1 MNQST
6 HPDQSA
12 QPKPHASNTS
22 TEQFAISG
30 MTCQSCA
37 SRIEKVL
44 NKKPAIIS
52 AAVNFATET
61 LTVTYDADATEAN
74 EVMAWVGHTGFDA
87 TPMVEHTASDTA
99 PPWDLILLW
108 LLSLPFWVGMLG
120 MMIGSHALMI
130 PVWLQFVLASIV
142 QLVFGAR
149 FYRGAWASIRGGLA
163 NMDVLVALGTTAIW
177 AYSSYVWLTHP
188 HAMHAVYFEASVMVI
203 AFVRLGKYLEHR
215 TKTQSLDSL
224 GLLTQLIPNDV
235 LKQVN
240 GQWIKVAIDSV
251 QTGDVLLANT
261 GDKVAVDGVVLSGVG
276 MTDESHLTGESLLI
290 QKTAKDDIYAGST
303 LMDGSLTYQATATG
317 RATQLGDMMS
327 ALKDAQG
334 TKANIA
340 RFADRVAA
348 VFVPVVVAISLL
360 CFVINWMLG
369 TGVDQALMR
378 AVAVLVIACP
388 CALGLA
394 TPAAIMAGM
403 GMAARHGVWFKDAVS
418 LESAGSIDTIIFDKT
433 GTLTTGKPSV
443 RQMLLL
449 DTDIDADTALKL
461 TASIEQYASH
471 PLAEALIHAAKAANL
486 HLLPATDILSTTGQ
500 GLSGVID
507 SVGQVAVG
515 TPEFIGIDQW
525 RASSDQRNDWQDVSV
540 VGLSVNGV
548 PKAIFGLSDT
558 LKAEAGAIVHQIQQD
573 GIQIV
578 LLSGDR
584 QSVVDEVAKQL
595 GIDRAQGQMSPRDK
609 LASIEAL
616 KQQGHRV
623 AMVGDGV
630 NDAPAMAAANAS
642 FAVGGATDIARHSA
656 SARLLGDS
664 LSHVYYAYRIA
675 RMTLTNIKQNFFFA
689 LIYNCIGIP
698 LAALGLLNPMMA
710 AAAMALSSI
719 SVLLNAMRLKRV
731 RLNADDGE
739 VSAQSLGK

>member
-1 MNQST
+1 MNQPA
-6 HPDQSA
+6 HPDQVTPNP
-12 QPKPHASNTS
+12 QLTTN
-22 TEQFAISG
+22 TEQFAITG

-44 NKKPAIIS
+44 NKKPAIES
-52 AAVNFATET
+52 ATVNFATET
-61 LTVTYDADATEAN
+61 LTVTYDADSTDAD
-74 EVMAWVGHTGFDA
+74 EVMAWVEKTGFHA
-87 TPMVEHTASDTA
+87 TPMTEHTTADTQT
-99 PPWDLILLW
+99 PWGLMILW
-108 LLSLPFWVGMLG
+108 LLSLPFWVGMIG
-120 MMIGSHALMI
+120 MMIGSHALMV

-149 FYRGAWASIRGGLA
+149 FYRGAWASIRGGIA

-177 AYSSYVWLTHP
+177 AYSTYVWLTHP
-188 HAMHAVYFEASVMVI
+188 HAMHGVYFEASVMVI
-203 AFVRLGKYLEHR
+203 AFVRLGKFLEHR

-224 GLLTQLIPNDV
+224 GLLSKLIPNEV
-235 LKQVN
+235 IKQVD
-240 GQWIKVAIDSV
+240 GQWIKVGINSV
-251 QTGDVLLANT
+251 QTGDVLLVNT
-261 GDKVAVDGVVLSGVG
+261 GDKVAVDGVVLSGIG
-276 MTDESHLTGESLLI
+276 MADESHLTGESLLI
-290 QKTAKDDIYAGST
+290 QKTAKDTIYAGST

-317 RATQLGDMMS
+317 AATQLGDMMT

-334 TKANIA
+334 TKAHIA

-348 VFVPVVVAISLL
+348 VFVPVVVAISILT
-360 CFVINWMLG
+360 FGANWMLG
-369 TGVDQALMR
+369 TGFDQALMR

-403 GMAARHGVWFKDAVS
+403 GAAARHGVWFKDAVS

-443 RQMLLL
+443 RQIALMDSDL
-449 DTDIDADTALKL
+449 DADTALQL

-471 PLAEALIHAAKAANL
+471 PLADALIHAAKAANL
-486 HLLPATDILSTTGQ
+486 SLLPADDIVSTTGQ
-500 GLSGVID
+500 GLSGTIE
-507 SVGQVAVG
+507 SVGRLTVG
-515 TPEFIGIDQW
+515 TPDFIGIDDW
-525 RASSDQRNDWQDVSV
+525 VADEDWQDVSI
-540 VGLSVNGV
+540 VGLAIDGV

-558 LKAEAGAIVHQIQQD
+558 LKPEAASIVHQIHQD
-573 GIQIV
+573 GIQTV

-584 QSVVDEVAKQL
+584 QSVVDEVAKSL

-609 LASIEAL
+609 LAAIETL

-623 AMVGDGV
+623 AMIGDGV

-664 LSHVYYAYRIA
+664 LSHVYYAYTIA

-689 LIYNCIGIP
+689 LVYNCIGIP
-698 LAALGLLNPMMA
+698 LAAMGLLNPMMA
-710 AAAMALSSI
+710 AAAMALSSM

-731 RLNADDGE
+731 RLNSVDGE
-739 VSAQSLGK
+739 ISAV

>member
-1 MNQST
+1 MNQPA
-6 HPDQSA
+6 HPDQIA
-12 QPKPHASNTS
+12 PNPQLTTN
-22 TEQFAISG
+22 TEQFAIAG

-44 NKKPAIIS
+44 NKKPAIES
-52 AAVNFATET
+52 ACVNFATET
-61 LTVTYDADATEAN
+61 LTVTYDADSTDAD
-74 EVMAWVGHTGFDA
+74 EVMAWVEKTGFQA
-87 TPMVEHTASDTA
+87 TPMTEHTTADTQT
-99 PPWDLILLW
+99 PWGLMLLW
-108 LLSLPFWVGMLG
+108 LLSLPFWVGMIG
-120 MMIGSHALMI
+120 MMIGSHALMV

-177 AYSSYVWLTHP
+177 AYSTYVWLTHP

-203 AFVRLGKYLEHR
+203 AFVCLGKYLEHR

-224 GLLTQLIPNDV
+224 GLLSKLIPTEV
-235 LKQVN
+235 IKQVD
-240 GQWIKVAIDSV
+240 GQWIKVGIDSI
-251 QTGDVLLANT
+251 QTKDVLLVNT

-290 QKTAKDDIYAGST
+290 QKTSNDTIYAGST
-303 LMDGSLTYQATATG
+303 LMDGSLIYQATATG
-317 RATQLGDMMS
+317 AETQLGDMMT

-334 TKANIA
+334 TKAHIA

-348 VFVPVVVAISLL
+348 VFVPVVVAISIMT
-360 CFVINWMLG
+360 FVANWMLG
-369 TGVDQALMR
+369 TGFDQALMR

-403 GMAARHGVWFKDAVS
+403 GTAARHGVWFKDAVS

-443 RQMLLL
+443 RQIALMDSDL
-449 DTDIDADTALKL
+449 DADTALQL

-471 PLAEALIHAAKAANL
+471 PLADALIHAAKAANL
-486 HLLPATDILSTTGQ
+486 PLLPADDIVSTTGQ
-500 GLSGVID
+500 GLSGTID
-507 SVGQVAVG
+507 AVGRLTVG
-515 TPEFIGIDQW
+515 TPDFVGIDGW
-525 RASSDQRNDWQDVSV
+525 VADEDWQDVSI
-540 VGLSVNGV
+540 VGLAIDGV

-558 LKAEAGAIVHQIQQD
+558 LKPEAASIVHQIHQD
-573 GIQIV
+573 DIQTV

-584 QSVVDEVAKQL
+584 QSVVDEVAKHL
-595 GIDRAQGQMSPRDK
+595 GIDRAKGQMSPRDK
-609 LASIEAL
+609 LASIETL

-623 AMVGDGV
+623 AMIGDGV

-664 LSHVYYAYRIA
+664 LSHVYYAYTIA
-675 RMTLTNIKQNFFFA
+675 RMTLANIKQNFFFA
-689 LIYNCIGIP
+689 LVYNCIGIP
-698 LAALGLLNPMMA
+698 LAAMGLLNPMMA
-710 AAAMALSSI
+710 AAAMALSSM

-731 RLNADDGE
+731 RLNSVVDE
-739 VSAQSLGK
+739 ISAV

>member
-1 MNQST
+1 MNQSA
-6 HPDQSA
+6 HPDQIA
-12 QPKPHASNTS
+12 PNPPLTTN
-22 TEQFAISG
+22 TEQFAITG

-44 NKKPAIIS
+44 NKKPAIES
-52 AAVNFATET
+52 ATVNFATET
-61 LTVTYDADATEAN
+61 LTVAYDADSTDAD
-74 EVMAWVGHTGFDA
+74 EVMAWVEKTGFHA
-87 TPMVEHTASDTA
+87 TPMTEHTTTDAQT
-99 PPWDLILLW
+99 PWGLMVLW
-108 LLSLPFWVGMLG
+108 LLSLPFWVGMIG
-120 MMIGSHALMI
+120 MMIGSHALMV

-177 AYSSYVWLTHP
+177 AYSTYVWLTHP

-203 AFVRLGKYLEHR
+203 AFVCLGKYLEHR

-224 GLLTQLIPNDV
+224 GLLSKLIPTEV
-235 LKQVN
+235 IKQVD
-240 GQWIKVAIDSV
+240 GQWIKVGIDSI
-251 QTGDVLLANT
+251 QTKDVLLVNT

-290 QKTAKDDIYAGST
+290 QKSSNDTIYAGST
-303 LMDGSLTYQATATG
+303 LMDGSLIYQATATG
-317 RATQLGDMMS
+317 EATQLGDMMT

-334 TKANIA
+334 TKAHIA

-348 VFVPVVVAISLL
+348 VFVPVVVAISIMTFVANWLL
-360 CFVINWMLG
+360 D
-369 TGVDQALMR
+369 TGFDQALMR

-403 GMAARHGVWFKDAVS
+403 GTAARHGVWFKDAVS

-443 RQMLLL
+443 RQIALMDSDL
-449 DTDIDADTALKL
+449 DADTALQL

-471 PLAEALIHAAKAANL
+471 PLADALIHAAKAANL
-486 HLLPATDILSTTGQ
+486 PLLPADDIVSTTGQ
-500 GLSGVID
+500 GLSGRID
-507 SVGQVAVG
+507 AVGRLTVG
-515 TPEFIGIDQW
+515 TPDFIGIDGW
-525 RASSDQRNDWQDVSV
+525 MADEGWQDVSI
-540 VGLSVNGV
+540 VGLAIDGV

-558 LKAEAGAIVHQIQQD
+558 LKPEAASIVHQIHQD
-573 GIQIV
+573 DIQTV

-584 QSVVDEVAKQL
+584 QSVVDEVAKHL
-595 GIDRAQGQMSPRDK
+595 GIDRAKGQMSPRDK
-609 LASIEAL
+609 LASIETL

-623 AMVGDGV
+623 AMIGDGV

-664 LSHVYYAYRIA
+664 LSHVYYAYTIA
-675 RMTLTNIKQNFFFA
+675 RMTLANIKQNFFFA
-689 LIYNCIGIP
+689 LVYNCIGIP
-698 LAALGLLNPMMA
+698 LAAMGLLNPMMA
-710 AAAMALSSI
+710 AAAMALSSM

-731 RLNADDGE
+731 RLNSVDGE
-739 VSAQSLGK
+739 ISAG

>member
-1 MNQST
+1 MNQSA
-6 HPDQSA
+6 HPDQIA
-12 QPKPHASNTS
+12 PNPPLTTN
-22 TEQFAISG
+22 TEQFAITG

-44 NKKPAIIS
+44 NKKPAIES
-52 AAVNFATET
+52 ATVNFATET
-61 LTVTYDADATEAN
+61 LTVAYDADSTDAD
-74 EVMAWVGHTGFDA
+74 EVMAWVEKTGFHA
-87 TPMVEHTASDTA
+87 TPMTEHTTTDAQT
-99 PPWDLILLW
+99 PWGLMVLW
-108 LLSLPFWVGMLG
+108 LLSLPFWVGMIG
-120 MMIGSHALMI
+120 MMIGSHALMV

-177 AYSSYVWLTHP
+177 AYSTYVWLTHP

-203 AFVRLGKYLEHR
+203 AFVCLGKYLEHR

-224 GLLTQLIPNDV
+224 GLLSKLIPTEV
-235 LKQVN
+235 IKQVD
-240 GQWIKVAIDSV
+240 GQWVKVAIDSI
-251 QTGDVLLANT
+251 QTKDVLLVNT

-290 QKTAKDDIYAGST
+290 QKSSNDTIYAGST
-303 LMDGSLTYQATATG
+303 LMDGSLIYQATATG
-317 RATQLGDMMS
+317 AATQLGDMMT

-334 TKANIA
+334 TKAHIA

-348 VFVPVVVAISLL
+348 VFVPVVVAISIMT
-360 CFVINWMLG
+360 FVANWMLG
-369 TGVDQALMR
+369 TGFDQALMR

-403 GMAARHGVWFKDAVS
+403 GTAARHGVWFKDAVS

-443 RQMLLL
+443 RQIALMDSDL
-449 DTDIDADTALKL
+449 DADTALQL

-471 PLAEALIHAAKAANL
+471 PLADALIHAAKAANL
-486 HLLPATDILSTTGQ
+486 PLLPADDIVSTTGQ
-500 GLSGVID
+500 GLSGRID
-507 SVGQVAVG
+507 AVGRLTVG
-515 TPEFIGIDQW
+515 TPDFIGIDGW
-525 RASSDQRNDWQDVSV
+525 MADEGWQDVSI
-540 VGLSVNGV
+540 VGLAINGV

-558 LKAEAGAIVHQIQQD
+558 LKPEAASIVHQIHQD
-573 GIQIV
+573 DIQTV

-584 QSVVDEVAKQL
+584 QSVVDEVAKHL
-595 GIDRAQGQMSPRDK
+595 GIDRAKGQMSPRDK
-609 LASIEAL
+609 LASIETL

-623 AMVGDGV
+623 AMIGDGV

-664 LSHVYYAYRIA
+664 LSHVYYAYTIA
-675 RMTLTNIKQNFFFA
+675 RMTLANIKQNFFFA
-689 LIYNCIGIP
+689 LVYNCIGIP
-698 LAALGLLNPMMA
+698 LAAMGLLNPMMA
-710 AAAMALSSI
+710 AAAMALSSM

-731 RLNADDGE
+731 RLNSVDGE
-739 VSAQSLGK
+739 ISAG

>member
-1 MNQST
+1 MNQSA
-6 HPDQSA
+6 HPDQIA
-12 QPKPHASNTS
+12 PNPPLTTN
-22 TEQFAISG
+22 TEQFAITG

-44 NKKPAIIS
+44 NKKPAIES
-52 AAVNFATET
+52 ATVNFATET
-61 LTVTYDADATEAN
+61 LTVAYDADSTDAD
-74 EVMAWVGHTGFDA
+74 EVMAWVEKTGFHA
-87 TPMVEHTASDTA
+87 TPMTEHTTTDAQT
-99 PPWDLILLW
+99 PWGLMVLW
-108 LLSLPFWVGMLG
+108 LLSLPFWVGMIG
-120 MMIGSHALMI
+120 MMIGSHALMV

-177 AYSSYVWLTHP
+177 AYSTYVWLTHP

-203 AFVRLGKYLEHR
+203 AFVCLGKYLEHR

-224 GLLTQLIPNDV
+224 GLLSKLIPTEV
-235 LKQVN
+235 IKQVD
-240 GQWIKVAIDSV
+240 GQWVKVAIDSI
-251 QTGDVLLANT
+251 QTKDVLLVNT

-290 QKTAKDDIYAGST
+290 QKSSNDTIYAGST
-303 LMDGSLTYQATATG
+303 LMDGSLIYQATATG
-317 RATQLGDMMS
+317 AATQLGDMMT

-334 TKANIA
+334 TKAHIA
-340 RFADRVAA
+340 RFADRVAE
-348 VFVPVVVAISLL
+348 VFVPVVVAISIMTFVANWLL
-360 CFVINWMLG
+360 D
-369 TGVDQALMR
+369 TGFDQALMR

-403 GMAARHGVWFKDAVS
+403 GTAARHGVWFKDAVS

-443 RQMLLL
+443 RQIALMDSDL
-449 DTDIDADTALKL
+449 DADTALQL

-471 PLAEALIHAAKAANL
+471 PLADALIHAAKAANL
-486 HLLPATDILSTTGQ
+486 PLLPADDIVSTTGQ
-500 GLSGVID
+500 GLSGRID
-507 SVGQVAVG
+507 AVG
-515 TPEFIGIDQW
+515 RLTVGTSDFIGIDGW
-525 RASSDQRNDWQDVSV
+525 MADEGWQDVSI
-540 VGLSVNGV
+540 VGLAIDGV

-558 LKAEAGAIVHQIQQD
+558 LKPEAASIVHQIHQD
-573 GIQIV
+573 DIQTV

-584 QSVVDEVAKQL
+584 QSVVDEVAKHL
-595 GIDRAQGQMSPRDK
+595 GIDRAKGQMSPRDK
-609 LASIEAL
+609 LASIETL

-623 AMVGDGV
+623 AMIGDGV

-664 LSHVYYAYRIA
+664 LSHVYYAYTIA
-675 RMTLTNIKQNFFFA
+675 RMTLANIKQNFFFA
-689 LIYNCIGIP
+689 LVYNCIGIP
-698 LAALGLLNPMMA
+698 LAAMGLLNPMMA
-710 AAAMALSSI
+710 AAAMALSSM

-731 RLNADDGE
+731 RLNSVDGE
-739 VSAQSLGK
+739 ISAG

>member
-1 MNQST
+1 MNQSA
-6 HPDQSA
+6 HPDQIA
-12 QPKPHASNTS
+12 PNPPLTTN
-22 TEQFAISG
+22 TEQFAITG

-44 NKKPAIIS
+44 NKKPAIES
-52 AAVNFATET
+52 ATVNFATET
-61 LTVTYDADATEAN
+61 LTVAYDADSTDAD
-74 EVMAWVGHTGFDA
+74 EVMAWVEKTGFHA
-87 TPMVEHTASDTA
+87 TPMTEHTTTDAQT
-99 PPWDLILLW
+99 PWGLMVLW
-108 LLSLPFWVGMLG
+108 LLSLPFWVGMIG
-120 MMIGSHALMI
+120 MMIGSHALMV

-177 AYSSYVWLTHP
+177 AYSTYVWLTHP

-203 AFVRLGKYLEHR
+203 AFVCLGKYLEHR

-224 GLLTQLIPNDV
+224 GLLSKLIPTEV
-235 LKQVN
+235 IKQVD
-240 GQWIKVAIDSV
+240 GQWVKVAIDSI
-251 QTGDVLLANT
+251 QTKDVLLVNT

-290 QKTAKDDIYAGST
+290 QKSSNDTIYAGST
-303 LMDGSLTYQATATG
+303 LMDGSLIYQATATG
-317 RATQLGDMMS
+317 AATQLGDMMT

-334 TKANIA
+334 TKAHIA

-348 VFVPVVVAISLL
+348 VFVPVVVAISIMTFVANWLL
-360 CFVINWMLG
+360 D
-369 TGVDQALMR
+369 TGFDQALMR

-403 GMAARHGVWFKDAVS
+403 GTAARHGVWFKDAVS

-443 RQMLLL
+443 RQIALMDSDL
-449 DTDIDADTALKL
+449 DADTALQL

-471 PLAEALIHAAKAANL
+471 PLADALIHAAKAANL
-486 HLLPATDILSTTGQ
+486 PLLPADDIVSTTGQ
-500 GLSGVID
+500 GLSGRID
-507 SVGQVAVG
+507 AVGRLTVG
-515 TPEFIGIDQW
+515 TPDFIGIDGW
-525 RASSDQRNDWQDVSV
+525 MADEGWQDVSI
-540 VGLSVNGV
+540 VGLAINGV

-558 LKAEAGAIVHQIQQD
+558 LKPEAASIVHQIHQD
-573 GIQIV
+573 DIQTV

-584 QSVVDEVAKQL
+584 QSVVDEVAKHL
-595 GIDRAQGQMSPRDK
+595 GIDRAKGQMSPRDK
-609 LASIEAL
+609 LASIETL
-616 KQQGHRV
+616 KQQGRRV
-623 AMVGDGV
+623 AMIGDGV

-664 LSHVYYAYRIA
+664 LSHVYYAYTIA
-675 RMTLTNIKQNFFFA
+675 RMTLANIKQNFFFA
-689 LIYNCIGIP
+689 LVYNCIGIP
-698 LAALGLLNPMMA
+698 LAAMGLLNPMMA
-710 AAAMALSSI
+710 AAAMALSSM

-731 RLNADDGE
+731 RLNSVDGE
-739 VSAQSLGK
+739 ISAG

>member
-1 MNQST
+1 MNQSA
-6 HPDQSA
+6 HPDQIA
-12 QPKPHASNTS
+12 PNPPLTTN
-22 TEQFAISG
+22 TEQFAITG

-44 NKKPAIIS
+44 NKKPAIES
-52 AAVNFATET
+52 ATVNFATET
-61 LTVTYDADATEAN
+61 LTVAYDADSTDAD
-74 EVMAWVGHTGFDA
+74 EVMAWVEKTGFHA
-87 TPMVEHTASDTA
+87 TPMTEHTTTDAQT
-99 PPWDLILLW
+99 PWGLMVLW
-108 LLSLPFWVGMLG
+108 LLSLPFWVGMIG
-120 MMIGSHALMI
+120 MMIGSHALMV

-177 AYSSYVWLTHP
+177 AYSTYVWLTHP

-203 AFVRLGKYLEHR
+203 AFVCLGKYLEHR

-224 GLLTQLIPNDV
+224 GLLSKLIPTEV
-235 LKQVN
+235 IKQVD
-240 GQWIKVAIDSV
+240 GQWIKVGIDSI
-251 QTGDVLLANT
+251 QTKDVLLVNT

-290 QKTAKDDIYAGST
+290 QKSSNDTIYAGST
-303 LMDGSLTYQATATG
+303 LMDGSLIYQATATG
-317 RATQLGDMMS
+317 AATQLGDMMT

-334 TKANIA
+334 TKAHIA

-348 VFVPVVVAISLL
+348 VFVPVVVAISIMT
-360 CFVINWMLG
+360 FGANWMLG
-369 TGVDQALMR
+369 TGFDQALMR

-403 GMAARHGVWFKDAVS
+403 GTAARHGVWFKDAVS

-443 RQMLLL
+443 RQIALMDSDL
-449 DTDIDADTALKL
+449 DADTALQL

-471 PLAEALIHAAKAANL
+471 PLADALIHAAKAANL
-486 HLLPATDILSTTGQ
+486 PLLPADDIVSTTGQ
-500 GLSGVID
+500 GLSGRID
-507 SVGQVAVG
+507 AVGRLTVG
-515 TPEFIGIDQW
+515 TPDFIGIDGW
-525 RASSDQRNDWQDVSV
+525 MADEGWQDVSI
-540 VGLSVNGV
+540 VGLAINGV

-558 LKAEAGAIVHQIQQD
+558 LKPEAASIVHQIHQD
-573 GIQIV
+573 DIQTV

-584 QSVVDEVAKQL
+584 QSVVDEVAKHL
-595 GIDRAQGQMSPRDK
+595 GIDRAKGQMSPRDK
-609 LASIEAL
+609 LASIETL

-623 AMVGDGV
+623 AMIGDGV

-664 LSHVYYAYRIA
+664 LSHVYYAYTIA

-689 LIYNCIGIP
+689 LVYNCIGIP
-698 LAALGLLNPMMA
+698 LAAMGLLNPMMA
-710 AAAMALSSI
+710 AAAMALSSM

-731 RLNADDGE
+731 RLNSVDGE
-739 VSAQSLGK
+739 ISAG

>member
-1 MNQST
+1 MNQSA
-6 HPDQSA
+6 HPDQIA
-12 QPKPHASNTS
+12 PNPPLTTN
-22 TEQFAISG
+22 TEQFAITG

-44 NKKPAIIS
+44 NKKPAIES
-52 AAVNFATET
+52 ATVNFATET
-61 LTVTYDADATEAN
+61 LTVAYDADSTDAD
-74 EVMAWVGHTGFDA
+74 EVMAWVEKTGFHA
-87 TPMVEHTASDTA
+87 TPMTEHTTTDAQT
-99 PPWDLILLW
+99 PWGLMVLW
-108 LLSLPFWVGMLG
+108 LLSLPFWVGMIG
-120 MMIGSHALMI
+120 MMIGSHALMV

-177 AYSSYVWLTHP
+177 AYSTYVWLTHP

-203 AFVRLGKYLEHR
+203 AFVCLGKYLEHR

-224 GLLTQLIPNDV
+224 GLLSKLIPTEV
-235 LKQVN
+235 IKQVD
-240 GQWIKVAIDSV
+240 GQWVKVAIDSI
-251 QTGDVLLANT
+251 QTKDVLLVNT

-290 QKTAKDDIYAGST
+290 QKSSNDTIYAGST
-303 LMDGSLTYQATATG
+303 LMDGSLIYQATATG
-317 RATQLGDMMS
+317 EATQLGDMMT

-334 TKANIA
+334 TKAHIA

-348 VFVPVVVAISLL
+348 VFVPVVVAISIMT
-360 CFVINWMLG
+360 FVANWMLG
-369 TGVDQALMR
+369 TGFDQALMR

-403 GMAARHGVWFKDAVS
+403 GTAARHGVWFKDAVS

-443 RQMLLL
+443 RQIALMDSDL
-449 DTDIDADTALKL
+449 DADTALQL

-471 PLAEALIHAAKAANL
+471 PLADALIHAAKATNL
-486 HLLPATDILSTTGQ
+486 PLLPADDIVSTTGQ
-500 GLSGVID
+500 GLSGRID
-507 SVGQVAVG
+507 AVG
-515 TPEFIGIDQW
+515 RLTVGTSDFIGIDGW
-525 RASSDQRNDWQDVSV
+525 MADEGWQDVSI
-540 VGLSVNGV
+540 VGLAIDGV

-558 LKAEAGAIVHQIQQD
+558 LKPEAASIVHQIHQD
-573 GIQIV
+573 DIQTV

-584 QSVVDEVAKQL
+584 QSVVDEVAKHL
-595 GIDRAQGQMSPRDK
+595 GIDRAKGQMSPRDK
-609 LASIEAL
+609 LASIETL
-616 KQQGHRV
+616 KQQGRRV
-623 AMVGDGV
+623 AMIGDGV

-664 LSHVYYAYRIA
+664 LSHVYYAYTIA
-675 RMTLTNIKQNFFFA
+675 RMTLANIKQNFFFA
-689 LIYNCIGIP
+689 LVYNCIGIP
-698 LAALGLLNPMMA
+698 LAAMGLLNPMMA
-710 AAAMALSSI
+710 AAAMALSSM

-731 RLNADDGE
+731 RLNSVDGE
-739 VSAQSLGK
+739 ISAG

>member
-1 MNQST
+1 MNQPA
-6 HPDQSA
+6 HPDQIA
-12 QPKPHASNTS
+12 PNPQLTTN
-22 TEQFAISG
+22 TEQFAITG

-44 NKKPAIIS
+44 NKKPAIES
-52 AAVNFATET
+52 ATVNFATET
-61 LTVTYDADATEAN
+61 LTVTYDADSTDAD
-74 EVMAWVGHTGFDA
+74 EVMAWVEKTGFHA
-87 TPMVEHTASDTA
+87 TPMTEHTTADTQT
-99 PPWDLILLW
+99 PWGLMALW
-108 LLSLPFWVGMLG
+108 LLSLPFWVGMIG
-120 MMIGSHALMI
+120 MMIGSHALMV

-177 AYSSYVWLTHP
+177 AYSTYVWLTHP

-203 AFVRLGKYLEHR
+203 AFVCLGKYLEHR

-224 GLLTQLIPNDV
+224 GLLSKLIPTEVIKKVD
-235 LKQVN
+235 
-240 GQWIKVAIDSV
+240 GQWVKIGIDSI
-251 QTGDVLLANT
+251 QTKDVLLANT

-290 QKTAKDDIYAGST
+290 QKSSNDIIYAGST
-303 LMDGSLTYQATATG
+303 LMDGSLIYQATATG
-317 RATQLGDMMS
+317 AATQLGDMMT

-334 TKANIA
+334 TKAHIA

-348 VFVPVVVAISLL
+348 VFVPVVVAISIMT
-360 CFVINWMLG
+360 FVANWLLG
-369 TGVDQALMR
+369 TGFDQALMR

-403 GMAARHGVWFKDAVS
+403 GTAARHGVWFKDAVS

-443 RQMLLL
+443 RQIALMDSDL
-449 DTDIDADTALKL
+449 DADTALQL

-471 PLAEALIHAAKAANL
+471 PLADALIHAAKAANL
-486 HLLPATDILSTTGQ
+486 PLLPADDIVSTTGQ
-500 GLSGVID
+500 GLSGTID
-507 SVGQVAVG
+507 AVGRLTVG
-515 TPEFIGIDQW
+515 TPDFIGIDGW
-525 RASSDQRNDWQDVSV
+525 MADEDWQDVSI
-540 VGLSVNGV
+540 VGLAIDGV

-558 LKAEAGAIVHQIQQD
+558 LKPEAASIVHQIHQD
-573 GIQIV
+573 DIQTV

-584 QSVVDEVAKQL
+584 QSVVDEVAKHL
-595 GIDRAQGQMSPRDK
+595 GIDRAKGQMSPRDK
-609 LASIEAL
+609 LASIETL

-623 AMVGDGV
+623 AMIGDGV

-656 SARLLGDS
+656 PARLLGDS
-664 LSHVYYAYRIA
+664 LSHVYYAYTIA
-675 RMTLTNIKQNFFFA
+675 RMTLANIKQNFFFA
-689 LIYNCIGIP
+689 LVYNCIGIP
-698 LAALGLLNPMMA
+698 LAAMGLLNPMMA
-710 AAAMALSSI
+710 AAAMALSSM

-731 RLNADDGE
+731 RLNSVDGE
-739 VSAQSLGK
+739 ISAG

>member
-1 MNQST
+1 MNQSA
-6 HPDQSA
+6 HPDQIA
-12 QPKPHASNTS
+12 PNPPLTTN
-22 TEQFAISG
+22 TEQFAITG

-44 NKKPAIIS
+44 NKKPAIES
-52 AAVNFATET
+52 ATVNFATET
-61 LTVTYDADATEAN
+61 LTVAYDADSTDAD
-74 EVMAWVGHTGFDA
+74 EVMAWVEKTGFHA
-87 TPMVEHTASDTA
+87 TPMTEHTTTDAQT
-99 PPWDLILLW
+99 PWGLMVLW
-108 LLSLPFWVGMLG
+108 LLSLPFWVGMIG
-120 MMIGSHALMI
+120 MMIGSHALMV

-177 AYSSYVWLTHP
+177 AYSTYVWLTHP

-203 AFVRLGKYLEHR
+203 AFVCLGKYLEHR

-224 GLLTQLIPNDV
+224 GLLSKLIPTEV
-235 LKQVN
+235 IKQVD
-240 GQWIKVAIDSV
+240 GQWVKVAIDSI
-251 QTGDVLLANT
+251 QTKDVLLVNT

-290 QKTAKDDIYAGST
+290 QKSSNDTIYAGST
-303 LMDGSLTYQATATG
+303 LMDGSLIYQATATG
-317 RATQLGDMMS
+317 EATQLGDMMT

-334 TKANIA
+334 TKAHIA

-348 VFVPVVVAISLL
+348 VFVPVVVAISIMT
-360 CFVINWMLG
+360 FVANWMLG
-369 TGVDQALMR
+369 TGFDQALMR

-403 GMAARHGVWFKDAVS
+403 GTAARHGVWFKDAVS

-443 RQMLLL
+443 RQMALMDSDL
-449 DTDIDADTALKL
+449 DANTALQL

-471 PLAEALIHAAKAANL
+471 PLADALIHAAKAANL
-486 HLLPATDILSTTGQ
+486 PLLPADDIISTTGQ
-500 GLSGVID
+500 GLSGRID
-507 SVGQVAVG
+507 AVGRLTVG
-515 TPEFIGIDQW
+515 TPDFVGIDGW
-525 RASSDQRNDWQDVSV
+525 MADEGWQDVSI
-540 VGLSVNGV
+540 VGLAIDGV

-558 LKAEAGAIVHQIQQD
+558 LKPEAASIVHQIHQD
-573 GIQIV
+573 DIQTV

-584 QSVVDEVAKQL
+584 QSVVDEVAKHL
-595 GIDRAQGQMSPRDK
+595 GIDRAKGQMSPRDK

-623 AMVGDGV
+623 AMIGDGV

-664 LSHVYYAYRIA
+664 LSHVYYAYTIA
-675 RMTLTNIKQNFFFA
+675 RMTLANIKQNFFFA
-689 LIYNCIGIP
+689 LVYNCIGIP
-698 LAALGLLNPMMA
+698 LAAMGLLNPMMA
-710 AAAMALSSI
+710 AAAMALSSM

-731 RLNADDGE
+731 RLNSVDGE
-739 VSAQSLGK
+739 ISAV

>member
-1 MNQST
+1 MNQSA
-6 HPDQSA
+6 HPDQIA
-12 QPKPHASNTS
+12 PNPPLTTN
-22 TEQFAISG
+22 TEQFAITG

-44 NKKPAIIS
+44 NKKPAIES
-52 AAVNFATET
+52 ATVNFATET
-61 LTVTYDADATEAN
+61 LTVAYDADSTDAD
-74 EVMAWVGHTGFDA
+74 EVMAWVEKTGFHA
-87 TPMVEHTASDTA
+87 TPMTEHTTADTQT
-99 PPWDLILLW
+99 PWGLMVLW
-108 LLSLPFWVGMLG
+108 LLSLPFWVGMIG
-120 MMIGSHALMI
+120 MMIGSHALMV

-149 FYRGAWASIRGGLA
+149 FYRGAWASIQGGLA

-177 AYSSYVWLTHP
+177 AYSTYVWLTHP

-203 AFVRLGKYLEHR
+203 AFVCLGKYLEHR

-224 GLLTQLIPNDV
+224 GLLSKLIPTEV
-235 LKQVN
+235 IKQVD
-240 GQWIKVAIDSV
+240 GQWIKVGIDSI
-251 QTGDVLLANT
+251 QTKDVLLVNT

-290 QKTAKDDIYAGST
+290 QKSSNDTIYAGST
-303 LMDGSLTYQATATG
+303 LMDGSLIYQATATG
-317 RATQLGDMMS
+317 EATQLGDMMT

-334 TKANIA
+334 TKAHIA

-348 VFVPVVVAISLL
+348 VFVPVVVAISIMT
-360 CFVINWMLG
+360 FVANWMLG
-369 TGVDQALMR
+369 TGFDQALMR

-403 GMAARHGVWFKDAVS
+403 GTAARHGVWFKDAVS

-443 RQMLLL
+443 RQIALMDSDL
-449 DTDIDADTALKL
+449 DADTALQL

-471 PLAEALIHAAKAANL
+471 PLADALIHAAKAANL
-486 HLLPATDILSTTGQ
+486 PLLPADDIVSTTGQ
-500 GLSGVID
+500 GLSGRID
-507 SVGQVAVG
+507 AVGRLTVG
-515 TPEFIGIDQW
+515 TPDFIGIDGW
-525 RASSDQRNDWQDVSV
+525 MADEGWQDVSI
-540 VGLSVNGV
+540 VGLAINGV

-558 LKAEAGAIVHQIQQD
+558 LKPEAASIVHQIHQD
-573 GIQIV
+573 DIQTV

-584 QSVVDEVAKQL
+584 QSVVDEVAKHL
-595 GIDRAQGQMSPRDK
+595 GIDRAKGQMSPRDK
-609 LASIEAL
+609 LASIETL

-623 AMVGDGV
+623 AMIGDGV

-664 LSHVYYAYRIA
+664 LSHVYYAYTIA
-675 RMTLTNIKQNFFFA
+675 RMTLANIKQNFFFA
-689 LIYNCIGIP
+689 LVYNCIGIP
-698 LAALGLLNPMMA
+698 LAAMGLLNPMMA
-710 AAAMALSSI
+710 AAAMALSSM

-731 RLNADDGE
+731 RLNSVDGE
-739 VSAQSLGK
+739 ISAG

>member
-1 MNQST
+1 MNQPA
-6 HPDQSA
+6 HPDQVTPNP
-12 QPKPHASNTS
+12 QLTTN
-22 TEQFAISG
+22 TEQFAITG

-44 NKKPAIIS
+44 NKKPAIES
-52 AAVNFATET
+52 ATVNFATET
-61 LTVTYDADATEAN
+61 LTVTYDADSTDAD
-74 EVMAWVGHTGFDA
+74 EVMAWVEKTGFHA
-87 TPMVEHTASDTA
+87 TPMTEHTTSDTA

-108 LLSLPFWVGMLG
+108 LLSLPFWVGMIG
-120 MMIGSHALMI
+120 MMIGSHALMV

-149 FYRGAWASIRGGLA
+149 FYRGAWASIRGGIA

-177 AYSSYVWLTHP
+177 AYSTYVWLTHP
-188 HAMHAVYFEASVMVI
+188 HAMHGVYFEASVMVI
-203 AFVRLGKYLEHR
+203 AFVRLGKFLEHR

-224 GLLTQLIPNDV
+224 GLLTKLIPNEV
-235 LKQVN
+235 IKQVD
-240 GQWIKVAIDSV
+240 GQWIKVGINSV

-261 GDKVAVDGVVLSGVG
+261 GDKVAVDGVVLSGIG

-290 QKTAKDDIYAGST
+290 QKTAKDTIYAGST

-317 RATQLGDMMS
+317 AATQLGDMMT

-334 TKANIA
+334 TKAHIA

-348 VFVPVVVAISLL
+348 VFVPVVVAISIMTFLA
-360 CFVINWMLG
+360 NWMLG
-369 TGVDQALMR
+369 VGFDQALMR

-403 GMAARHGVWFKDAVS
+403 GAAARHGVWFKDAVS

-443 RQMLLL
+443 RQIALMDSDL
-449 DTDIDADTALKL
+449 DADTALQL

-471 PLAEALIHAAKAANL
+471 PLADALIHAAKAANL
-486 HLLPATDILSTTGQ
+486 SLLPADDIVSTTGQ
-500 GLSGVID
+500 GLSGTIE
-507 SVGQVAVG
+507 SVGRLTVG
-515 TPEFIGIDQW
+515 TPDFIGIDGW
-525 RASSDQRNDWQDVSV
+525 VADEDWQDVSI
-540 VGLSVNGV
+540 VGLAIDGV

-558 LKAEAGAIVHQIQQD
+558 LKPEAMSIVHQIHQD
-573 GIQIV
+573 DIQTV

-584 QSVVDEVAKQL
+584 QSVVDEVAKHL
-595 GIDRAQGQMSPRDK
+595 GIDRAKGQMSPRDK
-609 LASIEAL
+609 LASIETL
-616 KQQGHRV
+616 KHQGHRV
-623 AMVGDGV
+623 AMIGDGV

-664 LSHVYYAYRIA
+664 LSHVYYAYTIA

-689 LIYNCIGIP
+689 LVYNCIGIP
-698 LAALGLLNPMMA
+698 LAAMGLLNPMMA
-710 AAAMALSSI
+710 AAAMALSSM

-731 RLNADDGE
+731 RLNSVDGE
-739 VSAQSLGK
+739 ISVV

>member
-1 MNQST
+1 MNQPA
-6 HPDQSA
+6 HPDQST
-12 QPKPHASNTS
+12 PNPPLTTN
-22 TEQFAISG
+22 TEQFAITG

-44 NKKPAIIS
+44 NKKPAIES
-52 AAVNFATET
+52 ATVNFATET
-61 LTVTYDADATEAN
+61 LTVAYDADSTDAD
-74 EVMAWVGHTGFDA
+74 EVMAWVEKTGFHA
-87 TPMVEHTASDTA
+87 TPMTEHTTTDAQT
-99 PPWDLILLW
+99 PWGLMVLW
-108 LLSLPFWVGMLG
+108 LLSLPFWVGMIG
-120 MMIGSHALMI
+120 MMIGSHALMV

-177 AYSSYVWLTHP
+177 AYSTYVWLTHP

-203 AFVRLGKYLEHR
+203 AFVCLGKYLEHR

-224 GLLTQLIPNDV
+224 GLLSKLIPTEV
-235 LKQVN
+235 IKQVD
-240 GQWIKVAIDSV
+240 GQWVKVAIDSI
-251 QTGDVLLANT
+251 QTKDVLLVNT

-290 QKTAKDDIYAGST
+290 QKSSNDTIYAGST
-303 LMDGSLTYQATATG
+303 LMDGSLIYQATATG
-317 RATQLGDMMS
+317 EATQLGDMMT

-334 TKANIA
+334 TKAHIA

-348 VFVPVVVAISLL
+348 VFVPVVVAISIMT
-360 CFVINWMLG
+360 FVANWMLG
-369 TGVDQALMR
+369 TGFDQALMR

-403 GMAARHGVWFKDAVS
+403 GTAARHGVWFKDAVS

-443 RQMLLL
+443 RQIALMDSDL
-449 DTDIDADTALKL
+449 DADTALQL

-471 PLAEALIHAAKAANL
+471 PLADALIHAAKAANL
-486 HLLPATDILSTTGQ
+486 PLLPADDIVSTTGQ
-500 GLSGVID
+500 GLSGRID
-507 SVGQVAVG
+507 AVG
-515 TPEFIGIDQW
+515 RLTVGTSDFIGIDGW
-525 RASSDQRNDWQDVSV
+525 MADEGWQDVSI
-540 VGLSVNGV
+540 VGLAIDGV

-558 LKAEAGAIVHQIQQD
+558 LKPEAASIVHQIHQD
-573 GIQIV
+573 DIQTV

-584 QSVVDEVAKQL
+584 QSVVDEVAKHL
-595 GIDRAQGQMSPRDK
+595 GIDRAKGQMSPRDK
-609 LASIEAL
+609 LASIETL
-616 KQQGHRV
+616 KQQGRRV
-623 AMVGDGV
+623 AMIGDGV

-664 LSHVYYAYRIA
+664 LSHVYYAYTIA
-675 RMTLTNIKQNFFFA
+675 RMTLANIKQNFFFA
-689 LIYNCIGIP
+689 LVYNCIGIP
-698 LAALGLLNPMMA
+698 LAAMGLLNPMMA
-710 AAAMALSSI
+710 AAAMALSSM

-731 RLNADDGE
+731 RLNSVDGE
-739 VSAQSLGK
+739 ISAG

>member
-1 MNQST
+1 MNQSA
-6 HPDQSA
+6 HPDQIA
-12 QPKPHASNTS
+12 PNPPLTTN
-22 TEQFAISG
+22 TEQFAITG

-44 NKKPAIIS
+44 NKKPAIES
-52 AAVNFATET
+52 ATVNFATET
-61 LTVTYDADATEAN
+61 LTVAYDADSTDAD
-74 EVMAWVGHTGFDA
+74 EVMAWVEKTGFHA
-87 TPMVEHTASDTA
+87 TPMTEHTTTDAQT
-99 PPWDLILLW
+99 PWGLMVLW
-108 LLSLPFWVGMLG
+108 LLSLPFWVGMIG
-120 MMIGSHALMI
+120 MMIGSHALMV

-177 AYSSYVWLTHP
+177 AYSTYVWLTHP

-203 AFVRLGKYLEHR
+203 AFVCLGKYLEHR

-224 GLLTQLIPNDV
+224 GLLSKLIPTEV
-235 LKQVN
+235 IKQVD
-240 GQWIKVAIDSV
+240 GQWIKVGIDSI
-251 QTGDVLLANT
+251 QTKDVLLVNT

-290 QKTAKDDIYAGST
+290 QKSSNDTIYAGST
-303 LMDGSLTYQATATG
+303 LMDGSLIYQATATG
-317 RATQLGDMMS
+317 EATQLGDMMT

-334 TKANIA
+334 TKAHIA

-348 VFVPVVVAISLL
+348 VFVPVVVAISIMT
-360 CFVINWMLG
+360 FGANWMLG
-369 TGVDQALMR
+369 TGFDQALMR

-403 GMAARHGVWFKDAVS
+403 GTAARHGVWFKDAVS

-443 RQMLLL
+443 RQIALMDSDL
-449 DTDIDADTALKL
+449 DADTALQL

-471 PLAEALIHAAKAANL
+471 PLADALIHAAKAANL
-486 HLLPATDILSTTGQ
+486 PLLPADDIVSTTGQ
-500 GLSGVID
+500 GLSGRID
-507 SVGQVAVG
+507 AVGRLTVG
-515 TPEFIGIDQW
+515 TPDFIGIDGW
-525 RASSDQRNDWQDVSV
+525 MADEGWQDVSI
-540 VGLSVNGV
+540 VGLAINGV

-558 LKAEAGAIVHQIQQD
+558 LKPEAASIVHQIHQD
-573 GIQIV
+573 DIQTV

-584 QSVVDEVAKQL
+584 QSVVDEVAKHL
-595 GIDRAQGQMSPRDK
+595 GIDRAKGQMSPRDK
-609 LASIEAL
+609 LASIETL

-623 AMVGDGV
+623 AMIGDGV

-664 LSHVYYAYRIA
+664 LSHVYYAYTIA
-675 RMTLTNIKQNFFFA
+675 RMTLANIKQNFFFA
-689 LIYNCIGIP
+689 LVYNCIGIP
-698 LAALGLLNPMMA
+698 LAAMGLLNPMMA
-710 AAAMALSSI
+710 AAAMALSSM

-731 RLNADDGE
+731 RLNSVDGE
-739 VSAQSLGK
+739 ISAG

>member
-1 MNQST
+1 MNQSA
-6 HPDQSA
+6 HPDQIA
-12 QPKPHASNTS
+12 PNPPLTTN
-22 TEQFAISG
+22 TEQFAITG

-44 NKKPAIIS
+44 NKKPAIES
-52 AAVNFATET
+52 ATVNFATET
-61 LTVTYDADATEAN
+61 LTVAYDADSTDAD
-74 EVMAWVGHTGFDA
+74 EVMAWVEKTGFHA
-87 TPMVEHTASDTA
+87 TPMTEHTTADTQT
-99 PPWDLILLW
+99 PWGLMVLW
-108 LLSLPFWVGMLG
+108 LLSLPFWVGMIG
-120 MMIGSHALMI
+120 MMIGSHALMV

-177 AYSSYVWLTHP
+177 AYSTYVWLTHP

-203 AFVRLGKYLEHR
+203 AFVCLGKYLEHR

-224 GLLTQLIPNDV
+224 GLLSKLIPTEV
-235 LKQVN
+235 IKQVD
-240 GQWIKVAIDSV
+240 GQWIKVGIDSI
-251 QTGDVLLANT
+251 QTKDVLLVNT

-290 QKTAKDDIYAGST
+290 QKSSNDTIYAGST
-303 LMDGSLTYQATATG
+303 LMDGSLIYQATATG
-317 RATQLGDMMS
+317 EATQLGDMMT

-334 TKANIA
+334 TKAHIA

-348 VFVPVVVAISLL
+348 VFVPVVVAISIMTFVANWLL
-360 CFVINWMLG
+360 D
-369 TGVDQALMR
+369 TGFDQALMR

-403 GMAARHGVWFKDAVS
+403 GTAARHGVWFKDAVS

-443 RQMLLL
+443 RQIALMDSDL
-449 DTDIDADTALKL
+449 DADTALQL

-471 PLAEALIHAAKAANL
+471 PLADALIHAAKAANL
-486 HLLPATDILSTTGQ
+486 PLLPADDIVSTTGQ
-500 GLSGVID
+500 GLSGRID
-507 SVGQVAVG
+507 AVG
-515 TPEFIGIDQW
+515 RLTVGTSDFIGIDGW
-525 RASSDQRNDWQDVSV
+525 MADEGWQDVSI
-540 VGLSVNGV
+540 VGLAIDGV

-558 LKAEAGAIVHQIQQD
+558 LKPEAASIVHQIHQD
-573 GIQIV
+573 DIQTV

-584 QSVVDEVAKQL
+584 QSVVDEVAKHL
-595 GIDRAQGQMSPRDK
+595 GIDRAKGQMSPRDK
-609 LASIEAL
+609 LASIETL
-616 KQQGHRV
+616 KQQGRRV
-623 AMVGDGV
+623 AMIGDGV

-664 LSHVYYAYRIA
+664 LSHVYYAYTIA
-675 RMTLTNIKQNFFFA
+675 RMTLANIKQNFFFA
-689 LIYNCIGIP
+689 LVYNCIGIP
-698 LAALGLLNPMMA
+698 LAAMGLLNPMMA
-710 AAAMALSSI
+710 AAAMALSSM

-731 RLNADDGE
+731 RLNSVDGE
-739 VSAQSLGK
+739 ISAG